1 MNPRSGE
8 AYIKAKNL
16 LNPEQ
21 KLAVNTL
28 EGPVL
33 VLAGPGTGKTQL
45 LSIRIGNILATTDT
59 SPENILCL
67 TFSDSA
73 VTAMKQRLANLI
85 GPDAYDITVS
95 TYHSFGQ
102 QLFNDYPEIFLN
114 HPEDQPADELAIDR
128 IVRQIQSIL
137 PYSNRLKADYYVK
150 DIKSLI
156 SAFKRALISPG
167 ELIAINRYNQTF
179 CADATKIVN
188 QVLPA
193 IPRMDIKFLG
203 AFNDLLN
210 RSGTL
215 PQFEHD
221 MVFPLK
227 SLWLEQLNAAVETAQ
242 TDTSSK
248 PLTKWKDRWI
258 SKRGDGSWQ
267 VLEPRI
273 MQKLK
278 DFAKIYDAYNK
289 QLLEQGLYDYDDMIT
304 LAISGL
310 IANPEIKLNLQ
321 ERYQYI
327 QLDEF
332 QDTNKSQLR
341 LVELLLDNTVNE
353 NRPNVLAVGD
363 DDQAIYSFQGAHYSN
378 MERFYSTYTNVK
390 LIALKSN
397 YRSTQGIIDLAE
409 GVRNKIANKLTL
421 TPKQQVS
428 KSSKLNEDIRRVDL
442 PLDSSSLAWTAKTI
456 ADLIK
461 GGEDPSSIAVIAPK
475 HEYLANLIPY
485 LHAKDIG
492 LSYDQRDDILDN
504 PQINE
509 LLIAA
514 RLALNVDKPYEADI
528 LWPKILSFNYLKLP
542 TTLIWQ
548 MSWQAKENKAHWTDL
563 ILDNDLTRP
572 IGLFFIRLNQ
582 IEPSSAFEQMLNYLI
597 GTLPLQLGELNQTE
611 YLSPFFNYYLG
622 NLEQD
627 SSELNPDAWRL
638 LGHISILRARAKSTR
653 PGDLKLSDFIDFC
666 NGYIDA
672 DIRIVDSS
680 PFRENQSAVNL
691 MTAYS
696 AKGQEFD
703 SVILIDCV
711 DRAWGRSSRGRN
723 HMVQLPPNLNF
734 IRLTNQADDDKLRLL
749 FVALSRAKRR
759 LLLVGYKE
767 SLNGRAAEPIGYL
780 DEYAQAGDIISPL
793 LPRGKEKVILPPVS
807 STSIN
812 QRSLAWFDRH
822 LDNFSPHK
830 QALLQ
835 HRLDK
840 FNLSST
846 NLNAYTNVIDGGPR
860 RFFINQILK
869 FPQPQSLSAIYGS
882 AIHHTLDWQFR
893 QTLAQGKN
901 PAIDAVLHEFTTE
914 IAKHF
919 LPKADTD
926 QLIDKGEYALATYI
940 KTMPVAIGADDKSE
954 IGFSTVLNSARLVGE
969 IDRLIVDKT
978 NKKLTIVDFK
988 TGRTYTRWTKDQRPF
1003 HHKRQLYFYKL
1014 LLERS
1019 PEYKDYSIERALLQF
1034 VEPDEDDGQIK
1045 QMELLYDQTEEDQ
1058 LKLLIGA
1065 VWTRI
1070 MALEFPDTSMYKED
1084 INGILEFE
1092 TQLLQSQK

>member
-1 MNPRSGE
+1 MDPRNK
-8 AYIKAKNL
+8 AYIDACKL

-21 KLAVNTL
+21 KLAVNSI

-45 LSIRIGNILATTDT
+45 LSIRVGNILATTDT
-59 SPENILCL
+59 SPQNILCL

-85 GPDAYDITVS
+85 GPDAYDVTVQ

-128 IVRQIQSIL
+128 IIRQIQSTL

-156 SAFKRALISPG
+156 SAFKRALISPSD
-167 ELIAINRYNQTF
+167 LLTINEYNQTF
-179 CADATKIVN
+179 CAAATQIVN
-188 QVLPA
+188 QVLPE
-193 IPRMDIKFLG
+193 IPRMDIKFLN
-203 AFNDLLN
+203 AFNDLFN
-210 RSGTL
+210 QSDTL

-221 MVFPLK
+221 IVFPLK
-227 SLWLEQLNAAVETAQ
+227 SLWLEQLNDAIEAAQ
-242 TDTSSK
+242 TDASSK
-248 PLTKWKDRWI
+248 TLTKWKDRWLNKA
-258 SKRGDGSWQ
+258 SDGSWQ

-273 MQKLK
+273 LQKLK
-278 DFAKIYDAYNK
+278 DFAEIYDAYNK
-289 QLLEQGLYDYDDMIT
+289 QLLAQGLYDYDDMIT
-304 LAISGL
+304 LAINGL
-310 IANPEIKLNLQ
+310 NFNPDIKLNLQ
-321 ERYQYI
+321 ERYLYI

-332 QDTNKSQLR
+332 QDTNKAQLR
-341 LVELLLDNTVNE
+341 LVELLLDNPINE

-378 MERFYSTYTNVK
+378 MEHFYSTYTGVT

-409 GVRNKIANKLTL
+409 GVRNKIENKLTL
-421 TPKQQVS
+421 VPKQQVS
-428 KSSKLNEDIRRVDL
+428 KSPKLIEDIRRVDL
-442 PLDSSSLAWTAKTI
+442 PLDSSSLAWTAQTI
-456 ADLIK
+456 ADLIQ
-461 GGEDPSSIAVIAPK
+461 GGEDPNSIAVIAPK

-492 LSYDQRDDILDN
+492 LSYDQRDDILAN

-514 RLALNVDKPYEADI
+514 RLALNIDKPHEADRY
-528 LWPKILSFNYLKLP
+528 WPLVLSFNYLKLP
-542 TTLIWQ
+542 VTLIWQ
-548 MSWQAKENKAHWTDL
+548 MSWLAKENKLHWTDL
-563 ILDNDLTRP
+563 ILDNDTTRP

-582 IEPSSAFEQMLNYLI
+582 IEPASTFEQMLNYLI
-597 GTLPLQLGELNQTE
+597 GTLPLQLGESDRSE
-611 YLSPFFNYYLG
+611 YLSPFFNYYLSD
-622 NLEQD
+622 LEQD
-627 SSELNPDAWRL
+627 STKVNPDAWRL
-638 LGHISILRARAKSTR
+638 LGHISILRARAKSTQA
-653 PGDLKLSDFIDFC
+653 GDLKLRDFIDFC
-666 NGYIDA
+666 DGYIDA
-672 DIRIVDSS
+672 EIKIVDSS
-680 PFRENQSAVNL
+680 PFRESQSAVNL

-696 AKGQEFD
+696 SKGQEFD

-734 IRLTNQADDDKLRLL
+734 IRLINQADDEKLRLL

-767 SLNGRAAEPIGYL
+767 SLDGRAAEPIGYL
-780 DEYAQAGDIISPL
+780 DEYARAGDLISPL
-793 LPRGKEKVILPPVS
+793 LPRGKEKVIHPPVS
-807 STSIN
+807 SIKIN
-812 QRSLAWFDRH
+812 GQSLAWFDRH
-822 LDNFSPHK
+822 LDNFSPDR

-835 HRLDK
+835 HRLDR
-840 FNLSST
+840 FSLSST

-860 RFFINQILK
+860 QFFISQILK

-882 AIHHTLDWQFR
+882 AIHHTLDWQFK
-893 QTLAQGKN
+893 QTLARGKR
-901 PAIDAVLHEFTTE
+901 PATDAVLNEFSTE
-914 IAKHF
+914 IAKH
-919 LPKADTD
+919 LLSKTDTD
-926 QLIDKGEYALATYI
+926 QLNEKGKHALATYI
-940 KTMPVAIGADDKSE
+940 KTMPIVIGADDRSE

-969 IDRLIVDKT
+969 IDRLIVDKK

-988 TGRTYTRWTKDQRPF
+988 TGKTYTRWTKDQRPF

-1014 LLERS
+1014 LLEQS
-1019 PEYKDYSIERALLQF
+1019 PEYRNYSIERALLQF

-1045 QMELLYDQTEEDQ
+1045 QIELVYDQAEEAQ
-1058 LKLLIGA
+1058 LKLLIA
-1065 VWTRI
+1065 AIWTKI

-1084 INGILEFE
+1084 ISGILKFE
-1092 TQLLQSQK
+1092 KQLLQSQK